1 MRSMFLAVVFLF
13 GCAPS
18 FACTIRF
25 GNETSFLPFI
35 EFHDNKW
42 QGLTV
47 ELLQML
53 VQDIGCQ
60 LEFIPS
66 PWLRS
71 LKLIDKAELDV
82 LAHLTYNTERETDFA
97 FIGPHHLESIY
108 LIATSGN
115 FVGVTQL
122 EQLRNYRTGLIA
134 LLNGAYY
141 GDELALMLLDER
153 TKDMFI
159 SIVSNQDKMLLLVN
173 GRVQGVMDDIMAFNH
188 WRTVTGKQVRHLRA
202 VFKVYESPVYFGFN
216 RKTLTINQLEQLAK
230 AWQARFDDGT
240 VQRILDKYQG
250 TEPYLTLPPP
260 NSLL

>member
-13 GCAPS
+13 GCAPT

-35 EFHDNKW
+35 EFQNNKW

-60 LEFIPS
+60 LEFVPS

-71 LKLIDKAELDV
+71 LKLIEKAELDV
-82 LAHLTYNTERETDFA
+82 LAHLTHNTEREEDFA
-97 FIGPHHLESIY
+97 FIGPHHLESMY
-108 LIATSGN
+108 LIATSGS
-115 FVGVTQL
+115 FVGVTEL
-122 EQLRNYRTGLIA
+122 EQLKNYRTGLIA

-141 GDELALMLLDER
+141 GDKLALMLKDER
-153 TKDMFI
+153 TKNMFI
-159 SIVSNQDKMLLLVN
+159 SIVSNQDKMLLMLN
-173 GRVQGVMDDIMAFNH
+173 SRVQGVIDDIMAFNH
-188 WRTVTGKQVRHLRA
+188 WRKVNGEQVRQLRA

-216 RKTLTINQLEQLAK
+216 RKTITTTQLEQLAA

-250 TEPYLTLPPP
+250 AEYHLQLPPP
-260 NSLL
+260 NPLF